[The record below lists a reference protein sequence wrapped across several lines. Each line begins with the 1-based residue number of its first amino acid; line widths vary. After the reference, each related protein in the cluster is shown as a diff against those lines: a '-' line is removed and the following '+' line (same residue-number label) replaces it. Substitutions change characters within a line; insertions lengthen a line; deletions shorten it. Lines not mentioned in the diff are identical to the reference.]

1 MINFTYPYWAF
12 SNLQYPLFLYFI
24 LKSKS
29 MNEQFSSRPTESQQ
43 NAALKKKNSIIIVLA
58 IALVGTWA
66 YLLWDKSQSR
76 DTIALQAVQIENLD
90 ADKAAI
96 QKEFDLAIIR
106 LDSVTNTN
114 ATLANQVT
122 EQQRD
127 IETQKAS
134 IKKILSDR
142 NATKAS
148 LEKAKSMV
156 SDLNGKIASLENQ
169 IAMLKQENLEL
180 SQANTTLQ
188 GEKQGLE
195 QDLSKST
202 AQNAALAKTVDIG
215 STFSASSIQ
224 ISSIDVKPSGK
235 EKVTASAKRVDK
247 LLVRFDIENRIAPSG
262 PADMY
267 LIVTD
272 PAGKVITEKGF
283 VLPTREDGDRSYT
296 ALIPVNYEKGTRQ
309 KVEFPVR
316 AAQYNK
322 GTYRLEIYH
331 NGLKIGERNC
341 PLK

>member
-1 MINFTYPYWAF
+1 
-12 SNLQYPLFLYFI
+12 
-24 LKSKS
+24 
-29 MNEQFSSRPTESQQ
+29 MNTPVQGRPDDNQQ
-43 NAALKKKNSIIIVLA
+43 SAALKKKDNIIIVLL
-58 IALVGTWA
+58 IALIGTWG
-66 YLLWDKSQSR
+66 YLLWDKSQSKE
-76 DTIALQAVQIENLD
+76 TIDLQAAQIENLD

-96 QKEFDLAIIR
+96 QKEFEQAIVR
-106 LDSVTNTN
+106 LDSVTNSNTS
-114 ATLANQVT
+114 LSNQVS

-127 IETQKAS
+127 IDAQKVA

-142 NATKAS
+142 NATRAS
-148 LEKAKSMV
+148 LEQARGMV
-156 SDLNGKIASLENQ
+156 SDLNGKIAALENQ
-169 IAMLKQENLEL
+169 IAVLKQENMEL
-180 SQANTTLQ
+180 SEANTTLQ

-195 QDLSKST
+195 QDLSKSA

-224 ISSIDVKPSGK
+224 ISSIDVRPSGK
-235 EKVTASAKRVDK
+235 EKITASAKRVDK
-247 LLVRFDIENRIAPSG
+247 LLVRFDVENRIAPSG

-316 AAQYNK
+316 AGQYNK
-322 GTYRLEIYH
+322 GNYRLEIYH
-331 NGLKIGERNC
+331 NGFKIGERNC

>member
-1 MINFTYPYWAF
+1 MHTP
-12 SNLQYPLFLYFI
+12 SPV
-24 LKSKS
+24 
-29 MNEQFSSRPTESQQ
+29 RPENDPST
-43 NAALKKKNSIIIVLA
+43 AALKKKNTLIILLSV
-58 IALVGTWA
+58 ALVLTWV
-66 YLLWDKSQSR
+66 YLLWEKSKSN
-76 DTIALQAVQIENLD
+76 DTIALQSVQIENLD

-96 QKEFDLAIIR
+96 QKEFEQAIIR

-114 ATLANQVT
+114 FTLSNQVA

-127 IETQKAS
+127 IESQKAA
-134 IKKILSDR
+134 IKKILGER

-148 LEKAKSMV
+148 LEKARGMV

-169 IAMLKQENLEL
+169 ISLLKQENLEL
-180 SQANTTLQ
+180 TQANTTLQ
-188 GEKQGLE
+188 GEKQNLE
-195 QDLSKST
+195 QDLSKT
-202 AQNAALAKTVDIG
+202 NAQNAALAKTVDIG

-235 EKVTASAKRVDK
+235 EKLTTSAKRVDK
-247 LLVRFDIENRIAPSG
+247 LLVRFEVENRIAPSG

-296 ALIPVNYEKGTRQ
+296 ALIPVQYEKGTRQ
-309 KVEFPVR
+309 MVEFPVR
-316 AAQYNK
+316 AGQYYK
-322 GTYRLEIYH
+322 GNYRLEIYH
-331 NGLKIGERNC
+331 NGFKIGERSC

>member
-1 MINFTYPYWAF
+1 MNV
-12 SNLQYPLFLYFI
+12 PL
-24 LKSKS
+24 SG
-29 MNEQFSSRPTESQQ
+29 RPDDTQHS
-43 NAALKKKNSIIIVLA
+43 AALKKKNTL
-58 IALVGTWA
+58 IALLSVALVITWA

-96 QKEFDLAIIR
+96 QKEFDMAIIR

-114 ATLANQVT
+114 TTLTNQVA

-127 IETQKAS
+127 IESQKSA

-148 LEKAKSMV
+148 LDKARGMV
-156 SDLNGKIASLENQ
+156 SDLNGKIAALENQ
-169 IAMLKQENLEL
+169 IAVLKQENLEL
-180 SQANTTLQ
+180 TQANTALQ
-188 GEKQGLE
+188 GEKEGLE
-195 QDLSKST
+195 QDLSKSA

-235 EKVTASAKRVDK
+235 EKLTATAKRVDK
-247 LLVRFDIENRIAPSG
+247 LLVRFDVENRIAPSG

-283 VLPTREDGDRSYT
+283 MLPTREDGDRSYT

-316 AAQYNK
+316 AGQYNK

-331 NGLKIGERNC
+331 NGFKIGERSC

>member
-1 MINFTYPYWAF
+1 MNA
-12 SNLQYPLFLYFI
+12 PL
-24 LKSKS
+24 SGRPDDT
-29 MNEQFSSRPTESQQ
+29 QSS
-43 NAALKKKNSIIIVLA
+43 AALKKKNTIIVLLSV
-58 IALVGTWA
+58 ALVFTWA

-96 QKEFDLAIIR
+96 QKEFDMAIIR

-114 ATLANQVT
+114 TTLTNQVA

-127 IETQKAS
+127 IESQKTA

-148 LEKAKSMV
+148 LDKARGMV
-156 SDLNGKIASLENQ
+156 SDLNGKIAALENQ
-169 IAMLKQENLEL
+169 IAVLKQENLEL
-180 SQANTTLQ
+180 TQANTALQ
-188 GEKQGLE
+188 GEKEGLE
-195 QDLSKST
+195 QDLSKSA
-202 AQNAALAKTVDIG
+202 AQNAELAKTVDIG

-235 EKVTASAKRVDK
+235 EKLTANAKRVDK
-247 LLVRFDIENRIAPSG
+247 LLVRFDVENRIAPSG

-283 VLPTREDGDRSYT
+283 MLPTREDGDRSYT

-316 AAQYNK
+316 AGQYNK

-331 NGLKIGERNC
+331 NGFKIGERSC

>member
-1 MINFTYPYWAF
+1 MNA
-12 SNLQYPLFLYFI
+12 PL
-24 LKSKS
+24 SGRPDDT
-29 MNEQFSSRPTESQQ
+29 QSS
-43 NAALKKKNSIIIVLA
+43 AALKKKNTIIVLLSV
-58 IALVGTWA
+58 ALVFTWA

-96 QKEFDLAIIR
+96 QKEFDMAIIR

-114 ATLANQVT
+114 TTLTNQVA

-127 IETQKAS
+127 IESQKTA

-148 LEKAKSMV
+148 LDKARGMV
-156 SDLNGKIASLENQ
+156 SDLNGKIAALENQ
-169 IAMLKQENLEL
+169 IAVLKQENLEL
-180 SQANTTLQ
+180 TQANTALQ
-188 GEKQGLE
+188 GEKEGLE
-195 QDLSKST
+195 QDLSKSA

-235 EKVTASAKRVDK
+235 EKLTANAKRVDK
-247 LLVRFDIENRIAPSG
+247 LLVRFDVENRIAPSG

-283 VLPTREDGDRSYT
+283 MLPTREDGDRSYT

-316 AAQYNK
+316 AGQYNK

-331 NGLKIGERNC
+331 NGFKIGERSC

>member
-1 MINFTYPYWAF
+1 MNA
-12 SNLQYPLFLYFI
+12 PL
-24 LKSKS
+24 SGRPDDT
-29 MNEQFSSRPTESQQ
+29 QSS
-43 NAALKKKNSIIIVLA
+43 AALKKKNTIIVLLSV
-58 IALVGTWA
+58 ALVFTWA

-96 QKEFDLAIIR
+96 QKEFDMAIIR

-114 ATLANQVT
+114 TTLTNQVA

-127 IETQKAS
+127 IESQKTA

-148 LEKAKSMV
+148 LDKARGMV
-156 SDLNGKIASLENQ
+156 SDLNGKIAALENQ
-169 IAMLKQENLEL
+169 IAVLKQENLEL
-180 SQANTTLQ
+180 TQANTALQ
-188 GEKQGLE
+188 GEKEGLE
-195 QDLSKST
+195 QDLSKSA
-202 AQNAALAKTVDIG
+202 AQNAELAKTVDIG

-235 EKVTASAKRVDK
+235 EKLTANAKRVDK
-247 LLVRFDIENRIAPSG
+247 LLVRFDVENRIAPSG

-283 VLPTREDGDRSYT
+283 MLPTREDGDRSYT

-316 AAQYNK
+316 AEQYNI

-331 NGLKIGERNC
+331 NGFKIGERSC

>member
-1 MINFTYPYWAF
+1 
-12 SNLQYPLFLYFI
+12 
-24 LKSKS
+24 
-29 MNEQFSSRPTESQQ
+29 MNEQFQNRPTEDKQS
-43 NAALKKKNSIIIVLA
+43 ASLKKKNTLIIVLA

-66 YLLWDKSQSR
+66 YLLWDKSQSQ
-76 DTIALQAVQIENLD
+76 DTIDLQAAQIENLD
-90 ADKAAI
+90 ADKASI

-114 ATLANQVT
+114 VTLTNQVT

-127 IETQKAS
+127 IESQKAA

-148 LEKAKSMV
+148 LQQAKSMV
-156 SDLNGKIASLENQ
+156 SDLNGKIAALENQ

-180 SQANTTLQ
+180 TQANTTLQ
-188 GEKQGLE
+188 GEKEGLE
-195 QDLSKST
+195 KDLTKST

-224 ISSIDVKPSGK
+224 IASIDVKASGK
-235 EKVTASAKRVDK
+235 EKTTASAKRVDK

-283 VLPTREDGDRSYT
+283 MLPTREDGDRSYT
-296 ALIPVNYEKGTRQ
+296 ALIAVNYEKGTRQ
-309 KVEFPVR
+309 TVEFPVR
-316 AAQYNK
+316 AGQYSK

-331 NGLKIGERNC
+331 NGFKIGERNC

>member
-1 MINFTYPYWAF
+1 
-12 SNLQYPLFLYFI
+12 
-24 LKSKS
+24 
-29 MNEQFSSRPTESQQ
+29 MNESFSDRSGHDQHL
-43 NAALKKKNSIIIVLA
+43 AAIKKKNSIIILLA

-66 YLLWDKSQSR
+66 YLLWDKGQTR
-76 DTIALQAVQIENLD
+76 DTMAIQAAQIENLD

-96 QKEFDLAIIR
+96 EKEFEQAVMR
-106 LDSVTNTN
+106 LDSVTNSNT
-114 ATLANQVT
+114 TLANQVS

-127 IETQKAS
+127 LETQKAA

-148 LEKAKSMV
+148 LQQAKNMV
-156 SDLNGKIASLENQ
+156 SDLNGKIAALENQ
-169 IAMLKQENLEL
+169 IALLRQENQEL
-180 SQANTTLQ
+180 MQANSTLQ
-188 GEKQGLE
+188 GEKEGLE
-195 QDLSKST
+195 QDLSKSS

-224 ISSIDVKPSGK
+224 ISSIDVRPSGK
-235 EKVTASAKRVDK
+235 EKLTTNAKRVDK

-283 VLPTREDGDRSYT
+283 ILPTREDGDKSYT

-316 AAQYNK
+316 AGQYNK
-322 GTYRLEIYH
+322 GNYRLEIYH
-331 NGLKIGERNC
+331 NGFKIGERNC

>member
-1 MINFTYPYWAF
+1 
-12 SNLQYPLFLYFI
+12 
-24 LKSKS
+24 
-29 MNEQFSSRPTESQQ
+29 MNEQFQNRPTENQQ
-43 NAALKKKNSIIIVLA
+43 SASLKKKNTLIIVLA

-66 YLLWDKSQSR
+66 YLLWDKSQSQ
-76 DTIALQAVQIENLD
+76 DTIDLQAAQIENLD
-90 ADKAAI
+90 ADKASI

-114 ATLANQVT
+114 VTLTNQVT

-127 IETQKAS
+127 IESQKAA

-148 LEKAKSMV
+148 LQQAKSMV
-156 SDLNGKIASLENQ
+156 SDLNGKIAALENQ

-180 SQANTTLQ
+180 TQANSTLQ
-188 GEKQGLE
+188 GEKEGLE
-195 QDLSKST
+195 KDLTKST

-224 ISSIDVKPSGK
+224 IASIDVKASGK
-235 EKVTASAKRVDK
+235 EKTTASAKRVDK

-283 VLPTREDGDRSYT
+283 MLPTREDGDRSYT
-296 ALIPVNYEKGTRQ
+296 ALIAVNYEKGTRQ
-309 KVEFPVR
+309 TVEFPVR
-316 AAQYNK
+316 AGQYSK

-331 NGLKIGERNC
+331 NGFKIGERNC

>member
-1 MINFTYPYWAF
+1 MHTPSPVRPEND
-12 SNLQYPLFLYFI
+12 
-24 LKSKS
+24 
-29 MNEQFSSRPTESQQ
+29 SST
-43 NAALKKKNSIIIVLA
+43 AALKKKNTLIILLSV
-58 IALVGTWA
+58 ALVLTWV
-66 YLLWDKSQSR
+66 YLLWEKSKSN
-76 DTIALQAVQIENLD
+76 DTIASQSVQIENLD

-96 QKEFDLAIIR
+96 QKEFEQAIIR

-114 ATLANQVT
+114 VTLSNQVA

-127 IETQKAS
+127 IESQKAD
-134 IKKILSDR
+134 IKKILGER

-148 LEKAKSMV
+148 LEKARGMV

-169 IAMLKQENLEL
+169 ISLLKQENLEL
-180 SQANTTLQ
+180 TQANTTLQ
-188 GEKQGLE
+188 GEKQNLE
-195 QDLSKST
+195 QDLSKTT
-202 AQNAALAKTVDIG
+202 AQNAALARTVDIG

-235 EKVTASAKRVDK
+235 EKLTTSAKRVDK
-247 LLVRFDIENRIAPSG
+247 LLVRFEVENRIAPSG

-296 ALIPVNYEKGTRQ
+296 ALIPVQYEKGTRQ

-316 AAQYNK
+316 AGQYNK
-322 GTYRLEIYH
+322 GNYRLEIYH
-331 NGLKIGERNC
+331 NGFKIGERSC

>member
-1 MINFTYPYWAF
+1 MHTPSPVRPEND
-12 SNLQYPLFLYFI
+12 
-24 LKSKS
+24 
-29 MNEQFSSRPTESQQ
+29 SST
-43 NAALKKKNSIIIVLA
+43 AALKKKNTLIILLSV
-58 IALVGTWA
+58 ALVLTWV
-66 YLLWDKSQSR
+66 YLLWEKSKSN
-76 DTIALQAVQIENLD
+76 DTIALQSVQIENLD

-96 QKEFDLAIIR
+96 QKEFEQAIIR

-114 ATLANQVT
+114 VTLSNQVA

-127 IETQKAS
+127 IESQKAD
-134 IKKILSDR
+134 IKKILGER

-148 LEKAKSMV
+148 LEKARGMV

-169 IAMLKQENLEL
+169 ISLLKQENLEL
-180 SQANTTLQ
+180 TQANTTLQ
-188 GEKQGLE
+188 GEKQNLE
-195 QDLSKST
+195 QDLSKTT
-202 AQNAALAKTVDIG
+202 AQNAALARTVDIG

-235 EKVTASAKRVDK
+235 EKLTTSAKRVDK
-247 LLVRFDIENRIAPSG
+247 LLVRFEVENRIAPSG

-296 ALIPVNYEKGTRQ
+296 ALIPVQYEKGTRQ

-316 AAQYNK
+316 AGQYNK
-322 GTYRLEIYH
+322 GNYRLEIYH
-331 NGLKIGERNC
+331 NGFKIGERSC

>member
-1 MINFTYPYWAF
+1 
-12 SNLQYPLFLYFI
+12 
-24 LKSKS
+24 
-29 MNEQFSSRPTESQQ
+29 MNEQFQNRPTENQQ
-43 NAALKKKNSIIIVLA
+43 SASLKKKNTLIIVLA

-66 YLLWDKSQSR
+66 YLLWDKSQSQ
-76 DTIALQAVQIENLD
+76 DTIDLQAAQIENLD
-90 ADKAAI
+90 ADKASI

-114 ATLANQVT
+114 VTLTNQVT

-127 IETQKAS
+127 IESQKAA

-148 LEKAKSMV
+148 LQQAKSMV
-156 SDLNGKIASLENQ
+156 SDLNGKIAALENQ

-180 SQANTTLQ
+180 TQANTTLQ
-188 GEKQGLE
+188 GEKEGLE
-195 QDLSKST
+195 KDLTKST

-224 ISSIDVKPSGK
+224 IASIDVKASGK
-235 EKVTASAKRVDK
+235 EKTTASAKRVDK

-283 VLPTREDGDRSYT
+283 MLPTREDGDRSYT
-296 ALIPVNYEKGTRQ
+296 ALIAVNYEKGTRQ
-309 KVEFPVR
+309 TVEFPVR
-316 AAQYNK
+316 AGQYSK

-331 NGLKIGERNC
+331 NGFKIGERNC

>member
-1 MINFTYPYWAF
+1 MNV
-12 SNLQYPLFLYFI
+12 PL
-24 LKSKS
+24 SGRPDDT
-29 MNEQFSSRPTESQQ
+29 QSS
-43 NAALKKKNSIIIVLA
+43 AALKKKNTL
-58 IALVGTWA
+58 IALLSVALVITWA

-96 QKEFDLAIIR
+96 QKEFDMAIIR

-114 ATLANQVT
+114 TTLTNQVA

-127 IETQKAS
+127 IESQKTA

-148 LEKAKSMV
+148 LDKARGMV
-156 SDLNGKIASLENQ
+156 SDLNGKIAALENQ
-169 IAMLKQENLEL
+169 IAVLKQENLEL
-180 SQANTTLQ
+180 TQANTALQ
-188 GEKQGLE
+188 GEKEGLE
-195 QDLSKST
+195 QDLSKSA

-235 EKVTASAKRVDK
+235 EKLTANAKRVDK
-247 LLVRFDIENRIAPSG
+247 LLVRFDVENRIAPSG

-283 VLPTREDGDRSYT
+283 MLPTREDGDRSYT

-316 AAQYNK
+316 AGQYNK

-331 NGLKIGERNC
+331 NGFKIGERSC

>member
-1 MINFTYPYWAF
+1 
-12 SNLQYPLFLYFI
+12 
-24 LKSKS
+24 
-29 MNEQFSSRPTESQQ
+29 MNEQFQNRPTEDQQ
-43 NAALKKKNSIIIVLA
+43 SASLKKKNTLIIVLA

-66 YLLWDKSQSR
+66 YLLWDKSQSQ
-76 DTIALQAVQIENLD
+76 DTIDLQAAQIENLD
-90 ADKAAI
+90 ADKASI

-114 ATLANQVT
+114 VTLTNQVT

-127 IETQKAS
+127 IESQKAA

-148 LEKAKSMV
+148 LQQAKSMV
-156 SDLNGKIASLENQ
+156 SDLNGKIAALENQ

-180 SQANTTLQ
+180 TQANTTLQ
-188 GEKQGLE
+188 GEKEGLE
-195 QDLSKST
+195 KDLTKST

-224 ISSIDVKPSGK
+224 IASIDVKASGK
-235 EKVTASAKRVDK
+235 EKTTASAKRVDK

-283 VLPTREDGDRSYT
+283 MLPTREDGDRSYT
-296 ALIPVNYEKGTRQ
+296 ALIAVNYEKGTRQ
-309 KVEFPVR
+309 TVEFPVR
-316 AAQYNK
+316 AGQYSK

-331 NGLKIGERNC
+331 NGFKIGERNC

>member
-1 MINFTYPYWAF
+1 MNA
-12 SNLQYPLFLYFI
+12 PL
-24 LKSKS
+24 SGRPDDT
-29 MNEQFSSRPTESQQ
+29 QSS
-43 NAALKKKNSIIIVLA
+43 AALKKKNTIIVLLSV
-58 IALVGTWA
+58 ALVFTWA

-96 QKEFDLAIIR
+96 QKEFDMAIIR

-114 ATLANQVT
+114 TTLTNQVA

-127 IETQKAS
+127 IESQKTA

-148 LEKAKSMV
+148 LDKARGMV
-156 SDLNGKIASLENQ
+156 SDLNGKIAALENQ
-169 IAMLKQENLEL
+169 IAVLKQENLEL
-180 SQANTTLQ
+180 TQANTALQ
-188 GEKQGLE
+188 GEKEGLE
-195 QDLSKST
+195 QDLSKSA

-224 ISSIDVKPSGK
+224 ISSINVKPSGK
-235 EKVTASAKRVDK
+235 EKLTANAKRVDK
-247 LLVRFDIENRIAPSG
+247 LLVRFDVENRIAPSG

-283 VLPTREDGDRSYT
+283 MLPTREDGDRSYT

-316 AAQYNK
+316 AGQYNK

-331 NGLKIGERNC
+331 NGFKIGERSC